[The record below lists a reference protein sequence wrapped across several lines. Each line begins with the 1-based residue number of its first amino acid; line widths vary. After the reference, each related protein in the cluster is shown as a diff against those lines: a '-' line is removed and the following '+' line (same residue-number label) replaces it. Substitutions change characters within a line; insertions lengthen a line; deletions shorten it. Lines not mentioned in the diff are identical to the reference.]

1 MPDEVMAENIEVES
15 PTPEETPTPETE
27 TPVEPSVEVESTTE
41 DAEPEKV
48 AKKSAQGRIQQLNS
62 KLKEEQRKRS
72 ALEERVNSIV
82 QENEENP
89 FSPVNMPLNDPRS
102 GRLAQPNQ
110 NGEITYEDYQR
121 DVQQSAK
128 ATVKAVLDQQ
138 KLKQEALEV
147 VKEYPQL
154 DPNSNQFD
162 EDLSDAVTE
171 AVEAKHRFSRDLS
184 IKSTV
189 DKLMKPY
196 RKAAEQA
203 VDSERINV
211 VKDMASSGI
220 RPSSNPTPVSKEPD
234 NETLEQMEARLGK
247 VY

>member
-1 MPDEVMAENIEVES
+1 
-15 PTPEETPTPETE
+15 
-27 TPVEPSVEVESTTE
+27 VEVEATTE
-41 DAEPEKV
+41 DAEPEQV

-82 QENEENP
+82 RENEENP
-89 FSPVNMPLNDPRS
+89 FSPVNMPMNDPSS
-102 GRLAQPNQ
+102 GRLAQPNA

-121 DVQQSAK
+121 DVQQNAK
-128 ATVKAVLDQQ
+128 ATVKAVLAQQ
-138 KLKQEALEV
+138 QLKQEALEV
-147 VKEYPQL
+147 VRLYPQL
-154 DPNSNQFD
+154 DPNSDQYD
-162 EDLSDAVTE
+162 EDLSDAITE
-171 AVEAKHRFSRDLS
+171 AVEAKHRFSSNLS

-196 RKAAEQA
+196 RKAAESA
-203 VDSERINV
+203 VDSERRNV
-211 VKDMASSGI
+211 VRDIASGGI
-220 RPSSNPTPVSKEPD
+220 RPSSNPTPVSKEPA